1 MVSSEEISKKCGE
14 ISNGVVKEP
23 WYVET
28 LDGIISAQKEICSR
42 GAGIKP
48 LFSKYDAGCLKIH
61 CKIEELIY
69 KIAFEDGIK
78 FGSDCTKA
86 KSSLVSKLVSKPK

>member
-42 GAGIKP
+42 GAEIKP
-48 LFSKYDAGCLKIH
+48 LFSKYDEECLKIH

-86 KSSLVSKLVSKPK
+86 QSSLVSKLVSKPK